1 MKLVIQI
8 ATFITRFIISL
19 VFGIYRMFE
28 LYPQFVTLILHLNDL
43 LIEPMLKWLKVV
55 SSGAVHETLGLRCK
69 LLLDANY
76 YCNFNLDELNIQEQF
91 MWNGGAT
98 LKI

>member
-43 LIEPMLKWLKVV
+43 LIEPMLK
-55 SSGAVHETLGLRCK
+55 
-69 LLLDANY
+69 
-76 YCNFNLDELNIQEQF
+76 
-91 MWNGGAT
+91 
-98 LKI
+98 